1 MNKFVGNWE
10 DLEWDE
16 EPEDEENIDEKESN
30 Q

>member
-1 MNKFVGNWE
+1 MSKFVGNWE

-16 EPEDEENIDEKESN
+16 ETEDEQNIDAEESN